1 MGRTNVQLPE
11 DLIAQLERQA
21 ERVGETRS
29 AYVTSAV
36 RMLLEEKEKKSR
48 KPREYA
54 RFIEVLRRDLSYA
67 RKAML
72 RAKAEGR
79 KKPYGFFMPEELK
92 RDAKVLAVEMKA
104 NLSLLV
110 MVALW
115 RRMAKEAAIE
125 AKAE

>member
-11 DLIAQLERQA
+11 DLIAQLERMA
-21 ERVGETRS
+21 EKAGETRAS
-29 AYVTSAV
+29 YVTNAV
-36 RMLLEEKEKKSR
+36 KMLLKEKEEKSK
-48 KPREYA
+48 KPREFA
-54 RFIEVLRRDLSYA
+54 RFIEVLRRDLNYA

-72 RAKAEGR
+72 RAKAEGK

-125 AKAE
+125 AK